1 MVSDDSDV
9 AANCHGIKNKR
20 PSCTGREGRCRC
32 SFMQTV
38 RVSAGYDADLGTSV
52 AAARRLWSAASWFA
66 AGRLTASG
74 LAARRCTASGLASV
88 TKAMEESAT
97 LLLAA
102 RSARIAAAGL
112 AARNRSAAVRLA
124 ASRFAA
130 GGLTAAGFAAARLA
144 AAGFATRTTR
154 VVVTTEHAV
163 QHFER
168 LRVTIAGSKAESGRH
183 QTR

>member
-1 MVSDDSDV
+1 MPRSLDVVSDDSDV

-88 TKAMEESAT
+88 TKAMEESAP

-102 RSARIAAAGL
+102 RSARIAAAG
-112 AARNRSAAVRLA
+112 
-124 ASRFAA
+124 
-130 GGLTAAGFAAARLA
+130 
-144 AAGFATRTTR
+144 FATRTTR
-154 VVVTTEHAV
+154 VVGTTEHAV